1 MTAVERQRL
10 KAMLAAVADEPGVP
24 LFLEVPG
31 PLQSWQRPRPNKRGV
46 WKTPWATWKAEQRF
60 SGHVR
65 LQLHK
70 LKATTW
76 PTGSVALAVLIFV
89 RTRAVGDRDNLE
101 KTILDGLTKS
111 GLWGDDRQNV
121 QWAGRLELDREAP
134 RVLLAVCSTRS
145 ELRG

>member
-1 MTAVERQRL
+1 MTDSERQLL
-10 KAMLAAVADEPGVP
+10 KAMLAAVAVEPGVP

-31 PLQSWQRPRPNKRGV
+31 PLQSWQRPRVNRAGV
-46 WKTPWATWKAEQRF
+46 WKTPWSTWKAEQRF

-70 LKATTW
+70 LKAARF
-76 PTGSVALAVLIFV
+76 PTGSVALAALVFV
-89 RTRAVGDRDNLE
+89 KTRGCGDRDNLE
-101 KTILDGLTKS
+101 KTIMDGLTKS
-111 GLWGDDRQNV
+111 GLWEDDKQNV
-121 QWAGRLELDREAP
+121 AWAGRIELDRVAP